1 MLFCSNPTNSLKI
14 YCSFNGS
21 FIHLYCMYFKE
32 ILIALC
38 LVLCVSCRPA
48 KEEDDVP
55 PAYVLEEPVFIKVLT
70 DCYLGEGAAGINVKN
85 VTGEKFDSAYIFN
98 PFKDNNIS
106 KQQFDT
112 TIAWYSSH
120 PKRLKEVYNKLLENL
135 SRILAIGTFG
145 KVEVYDKYKGKD
157 MKFFFA
163 DSKMD
168 SIINS
173 TKRAG
178 YDTKTPY
185 RIRY

>member
-1 MLFCSNPTNSLKI
+1 
-14 YCSFNGS
+14 
-21 FIHLYCMYFKE
+21 MYFKE

-38 LVLCVSCRPA
+38 LVMCVSCRPTLDENDA
-48 KEEDDVP
+48 P
-55 PAYVLEEPVFIKVLT
+55 PDYILEEGVFIKVLT

-85 VTGEKFDSAYIFN
+85 VTGEKFDSAYLFN

-120 PKRLKEVYNKLLENL
+120 PQRLKEVYNKLLENL
-135 SRILAIGTFG
+135 SRILAVGTFG
-145 KVEVYDKYKGKD
+145 KVVEVDKYKGKD

-173 TKRAG
+173 EKRVG
-178 YDTKTPY
+178 YDLKIPY
-185 RIRY
+185 RIK